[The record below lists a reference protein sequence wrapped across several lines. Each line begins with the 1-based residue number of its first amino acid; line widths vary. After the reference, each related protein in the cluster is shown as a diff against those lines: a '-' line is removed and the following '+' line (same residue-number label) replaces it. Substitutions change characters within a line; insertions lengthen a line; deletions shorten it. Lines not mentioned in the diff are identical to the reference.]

1 MTSDEAAATEDNGDV
16 SDETLGSRLRAARES
31 RELSIEKIADELRIE
46 EEVLLAL
53 EEDRLADIDVAPVF
67 VKGYIKQYGRALN
80 LDYEELREAWQRQA
94 ESEDVRLRPNR
105 AIHLRDERQITI
117 WIVAALV
124 VLLVAVALLVWW
136 LGEGSADIASF
147 GDASDTESVSVAAPL
162 DSRVAQEPPAQ
173 PQTPAQPQIIEPL
186 DAVAD
191 EPAEDSS
198 EDDAPEDDQPEPTTT
213 ATVAAVAVS
222 PDPDVTDATEPDA
235 TEPDA
240 GDANPITVV
249 APGPEPGSVEMLF
262 DFSAESWFELTDAR
276 GRTLHYDL
284 VQAGSQLR
292 FMVLPPAQV
301 LLGNA
306 NAANVSVNAEAFSV
320 PASSRRGNVAN
331 FVIDPAGD

>member
-31 RELSIEKIADELRIE
+31 RELPLEKIADELRIE

-136 LGEGSADIASF
+136 LGEDSADIASF
-147 GDASDTESVSVAAPL
+147 GDASDAESVSVAAPL
-162 DSRVAQEPPAQ
+162 SSRVAQEPPAQ
-173 PQTPAQPQIIEPL
+173 PQPPAAQPEIIEPL

-191 EPAEDSS
+191 EAVEDPS
-198 EDDAPEDDQPEPTTT
+198 DDVATEDDQPEPTTT
-213 ATVAAVAVS
+213 ANVAAVAVP
-222 PDPDVTDATEPDA
+222 PDPNETDAAEPDI
-235 TEPDA
+235 
-240 GDANPITVV
+240 GDADPIIVV
-249 APGPEPGSVEMLF
+249 SPAPEPGSVEMLF

-276 GRTLHYDL
+276 GRRLHYDL
-284 VQAGSQLR
+284 VEAGSQLR

-306 NAANVSVNAEAFSV
+306 NAASVSVNAEAFNV
-320 PASSRRGNVAN
+320 PASSLRGNVAS
-331 FVIDPAGD
+331 FFIDPAGD